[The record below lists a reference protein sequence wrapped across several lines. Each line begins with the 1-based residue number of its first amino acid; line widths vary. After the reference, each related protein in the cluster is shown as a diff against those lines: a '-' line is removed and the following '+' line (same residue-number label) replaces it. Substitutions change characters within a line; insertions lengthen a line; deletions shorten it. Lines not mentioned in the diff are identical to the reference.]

1 MQITTSPLTTVA
13 RCQEKDP
20 MLDRIRK
27 IVNESSFLQAGTTI
41 ADCDDLY
48 AAGLTSH
55 ASVELMLQ
63 LEDEFNIEFPER
75 LLKRSTFESV
85 NSLNDA
91 LAGLTA

>member
-1 MQITTSPLTTVA
+1 
-13 RCQEKDP
+13 

-41 ADCDDLY
+41 ADDDDLY

-75 LLKRSTFESV
+75 LLKRSTFESIS
-85 NSLNDA
+85 SLNDA
-91 LAGLTA
+91 LSGLVTA